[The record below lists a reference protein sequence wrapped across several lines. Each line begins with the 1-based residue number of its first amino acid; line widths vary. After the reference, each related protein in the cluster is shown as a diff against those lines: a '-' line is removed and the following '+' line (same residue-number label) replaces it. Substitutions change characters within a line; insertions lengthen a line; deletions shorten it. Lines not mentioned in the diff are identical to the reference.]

1 MAENVKGLAMRYKHD
16 GFVYELDSGKLVH
29 TKGEQSID
37 GKKVFKT
44 VPQVEGAPVEDNDVT
59 NKKYVQDALDA
70 FAAPKVASFTITAT
84 NSANA
89 AQGAAPVE
97 INKLKIFLADG
108 RRLAPVFMEEG
119 DLKGSTEAKLLVLTL
134 NKQDQSDLTPT
145 KVAKTKIE
153 SYALKDGEFL
163 GKLYPCKF
171 FGQHQDMYSNSDY
184 QDPWNQYWTTADR
197 FWNQEN
203 TTSGQVRIDIFDID
217 QMVQKLTFS
226 STSSGREAVFTAT
239 ANDGAKEENGDVQK
253 KENHVFDIV
262 FPKMGEMLSKPGPV
276 LLSTNQVVKDVKTFA
291 TPPKSA
297 NAPVAN
303 DDVANKA
310 YVDNLNNE
318 LKGYVDS
325 LIQKPGFDIEL
336 QIGVTALTSWNAFSQ
351 LNIILNNGKRLEAKY
366 VENGVKSGSDPAKVV
381 LVMTDNPD
389 AEIPEPELKQAS
401 FFDTYE
407 LGSNEYACDFY
418 NATAMGLGTIHS
430 DPRQANPWRAYL
442 VNGISSGQ
450 KGYYLKLVIKQ
461 LQDAIS
467 TVHFY
472 CGDKH
477 NGYGYPPKNF
487 IFKASCN
494 GVTTDEQVS
503 KDNPS
508 TKELIKFDIPADA
521 LPMGDNYVDLVSEQT
536 ISGVKTFAA
545 VPKITAEPT
554 EDTDAV
560 NKKYIEEHFVSRP
573 PKYDFK
579 IEITCEGN
587 SSYVAYSE
595 LKINL
600 TGGKVIEPLYLEKRE
615 VRPDNN
621 IYRFVY
627 KISDASA
634 VTVKQTPRKSS
645 SEMDAYQLQDGE
657 YIGHLY
663 YAGHFSSAT
672 VMNAYD
678 NQTDPWYG
686 YLFQG
691 GSGKLTMCQIILSG
705 LPTDVTGI
713 AFKSGDKHNSF
724 IYKSAKYGAK
734 FTYGNKSQEHE
745 LTNAQATHEFL
756 VDAKALAP
764 EAGNS
769 GFVELNGDQSIN
781 GVKTFLTPPKSVKA
795 PTDAKDIANK
805 AYVDNRLGAGFDV
818 TFTIKQAFSATWG
831 GLSKLH
837 VELAKG
843 VLEAKYVED
852 VMPANAKE
860 PALIVWTT
868 KSAATKD
875 PQVTYKSKEDIK
887 GYELQDGEYLGDIT
901 YAELLGPYKSHTSTD
916 YRCPFDT
923 YLYNGGVLGQKP
935 LIKVNIYS
943 LKQAVKS
950 VRYLNG
956 YNGSSYV
963 GSDHAVDF
971 VVNNI
976 ESTSTLTGAGTSDD
990 APFVFT
996 PTVKTLFDNEK
1007 SNYVP
1012 IKGNAIVFD
1021 KKTFTNKV
1029 FITDPDQASE
1039 MVTGQVAT
1047 MESLKAVGLIGKALP
1062 DTQYICLW
1070 GDLREA
1076 KKSSAK
1082 DNKSATY
1089 EMSELELHTATGQL
1103 YLKYMEEVSVAAPN
1117 GTTPQPSG
1125 IGLCVLSR
1133 KKEWDNTT
1141 DLPVKNKAF
1150 LKSYALQPGEFLAK
1164 VRVINGA
1171 WRSGL
1176 SSGAQT
1182 GVAPYG
1188 SNGNFAGLF
1197 AARAKN
1203 NDYAKFS
1210 CYMQGVINAETV
1222 VNQTFRY
1229 AEIIIYNAPAIEKI
1243 KLTSARDNY
1252 YQVTNATGGINTINA
1267 FISTDEKFNSF
1278 DKITSYIGGVATEA
1292 ADNSTKMYF
1301 DEGSKTAGY
1310 TTSPKSVEVPLTNYE
1325 EGTSQTES
1333 ADAAYGYLQAVTISN
1348 DQDIAGNKTFI
1359 KPVTCTEPPVENGH
1373 LVNKKY
1379 VDDELAKLVARIAAL
1394 EAAKP

>member
-16 GFVYELDSGKLVH
+16 GVVYELDSGKLVH

-108 RRLAPVFMEEG
+108 RRLDPVFMEEG

-145 KVAKTKIE
+145 KVAKTEIE

-163 GKLYPCKF
+163 GKLYPCAF
-171 FGQHQDMYSNSDY
+171 FAAHQDMYSNSDY
-184 QDPWNQYWTTADR
+184 QDPWNQYWTKAVR
-197 FWNQEN
+197 FWDEEN
-203 TTSGQVRIDIFDID
+203 TTSGQLRIDIFDID
-217 QMVQKLTFS
+217 QMVQKLTFT

-297 NAPVAN
+297 NAPVAD
-303 DDVANKA
+303 DDVVNKA
-310 YVDNLNNE
+310 YVDENFISASGFQMEKSSVTGLVKGSNKAGSYCAFSYLKWLLKDGTRLDVKLVENVPSTSATTPVLAVWHVVKDLGAQINAPEQKSKQEIQDYELQEGEFKGTLSYFKAVGRYNCYQTPVPWGGYVGSGLTGEHEPMLGFTIDNLVSPLKALQLTVGNKGESWSYNLDTLQVTGKNGSKDYDVTYPKKAVNNE
-318 LKGYVDS
+318 VVTV
-325 LIQKPGFDIEL
+325 EL
-336 QIGVTALTSWNAFSQ
+336 PFSSIPDFVTV
-351 LNIILNNGKRLEAKY
+351 G
-366 VENGVKSGSDPAKVV
+366 G
-381 LVMTDNPD
+381 
-389 AEIPEPELKQAS
+389 
-401 FFDTYE
+401 
-407 LGSNEYACDFY
+407 
-418 NATAMGLGTIHS
+418 
-430 DPRQANPWRAYL
+430 
-442 VNGISSGQ
+442 
-450 KGYYLKLVIKQ
+450 
-461 LQDAIS
+461 
-467 TVHFY
+467 
-472 CGDKH
+472 
-477 NGYGYPPKNF
+477 
-487 IFKASCN
+487 
-494 GVTTDEQVS
+494 
-503 KDNPS
+503 
-508 TKELIKFDIPADA
+508 
-521 LPMGDNYVDLVSEQT
+521 EQT

-615 VRPDNN
+615 AKPDNN

-627 KISDASA
+627 KISDASG
-634 VTVKQTPRKSS
+634 VTVKQTPRKTS

-657 YIGHLY
+657 YIGHSY
-663 YAGHFSSAT
+663 YAGYFNGECS
-672 VMNAYD
+672 MNAYD

-686 YLFQG
+686 YLFSK

-705 LPTDVTGI
+705 LPIDVTGI
-713 AFKSGDKHNSF
+713 QFKAGDKHNSF
-724 IYKSAKYGAK
+724 SYKSTKYGAK
-734 FTYGNKSQEHE
+734 FTYGAKAQEHE

-818 TFTIKQAFSATWG
+818 TFTIKQSFSATWG

-868 KSAATKD
+868 KSTATKN

-901 YAELLGPYKSHTSTD
+901 YAELLGPYKSHTSAD

-956 YNGSSYV
+956 YDGHSYV
-963 GSDHAVDF
+963 GADHAVDF
-971 VVNNI
+971 VVNNV
-976 ESTSTLTGAGTSDD
+976 ESTSSLTGAGTSDD

-1012 IKGNAIVFD
+1012 IKGDAIIFD
-1021 KKTFTNKV
+1021 KKTFTKKV
-1029 FITDPDQASE
+1029 FITDPDLSSE

-1047 MESLKAVGLIGKALP
+1047 RENLKAVGVIGPGIPSTQYLLVGGYMPKWEGTTTVIYQPYTLNRLKVGIEGGELFLKMTDSGTTKGDAILYQSILSRVKEFEVTGENYTKVIKTPEEVENYVLKPGEYRVWCRCTKYKYSYETNASVSANGFANLYIEDLDFEHSESGITDLKVPVSLHKSWMLHIGAARSTSTNIFAMPYFELIFFNAPKVTSFTLGIGKERNSVNNIKVYSAQGDAYSDFSKITLPANITQLEAL
-1062 DTQYICLW
+1062 L
-1070 GDLREA
+1070 
-1076 KKSSAK
+1076 
-1082 DNKSATY
+1082 NKGT
-1089 EMSELELHTATGQL
+1089 
-1103 YLKYMEEVSVAAPN
+1103 N
-1117 GTTPQPSG
+1117 GYFEDRQGNNG
-1125 IGLCVLSR
+1125 IGNIEHTGKDYIKSFSVELDDSVSQPN
-1133 KKEWDNTT
+1133 ET
-1141 DLPVKNKAF
+1141 PNK
-1150 LKSYALQPGEFLAK
+1150 YP
-1164 VRVINGA
+1164 
-1171 WRSGL
+1171 
-1176 SSGAQT
+1176 
-1182 GVAPYG
+1182 
-1188 SNGNFAGLF
+1188 
-1197 AARAKN
+1197 
-1203 NDYAKFS
+1203 
-1210 CYMQGVINAETV
+1210 
-1222 VNQTFRY
+1222 
-1229 AEIIIYNAPAIEKI
+1229 
-1243 KLTSARDNY
+1243 
-1252 YQVTNATGGINTINA
+1252 
-1267 FISTDEKFNSF
+1267 
-1278 DKITSYIGGVATEA
+1278 ATE
-1292 ADNSTKMYF
+1292 T
-1301 DEGSKTAGY
+1301 
-1310 TTSPKSVEVPLTNYE
+1310 
-1325 EGTSQTES
+1325 
-1333 ADAAYGYLQAVTISN
+1333 YLQAVTTIN

-1359 KPVTCTEPPVENGH
+1359 KPITCTEPPVETGH

>member
-1 MAENVKGLAMRYKHD
+1 MAEFVPGFNQLSFDPNSFAGSSQIGGEMKSFNRLNFNILYGGETKALIMKNYYDIGTRLSYVVLSTDDSLDPDQATELTTILEYELQENEFLVSVELHGRNPTSQVGNMHQIFTKNLRTWDFYSSKEGDNDPREVRVCFNAAKEPAVQSFTFNTYGASVGLSSFVWNGTEYPCNHTELATTPFVLYKPSLALKYKHD
-16 GFVYELDSGKLVH
+16 NVAYTMDDAVNVKTTGKQKISG
-29 TKGEQSID
+29 
-37 GKKVFKT
+37 
-44 VPQVEGAPVEDNDVT
+44 
-59 NKKYVQDALDA
+59 
-70 FAAPKVASFTITAT
+70 
-84 NSANA
+84 
-89 AQGAAPVE
+89 
-97 INKLKIFLADG
+97 LKIFAQQPEVTAEPSKDTHLVTKGYFDKFLDSYMGTAKKRDLSLSIISQADASNLEFYYNIYTISFSKFKVLLSDG
-108 RRLAPVFMEEG
+108 RRLDPLYIEKMSDSLDKNLTRKRV
-119 DLKGSTEAKLLVLTL
+119 VLTVNL
-134 NKQDQSDLTPT
+134 QDQEDPQPT
-145 KVAKTKIE
+145 SKTKE
-153 SYALKDGEFL
+153 EMDAYQLQDGEFFATFISGYEL
-163 GKLYPCKF
+163 KNIDNYF
-171 FGQHQDMYSNSDY
+171 FKPRWDDIHPWDDY
-184 QDPWNQYWTTADR
+184 YEPASHSYWTDTPLVA
-197 FWNQEN
+197 FKLI
-203 TTSGQVRIDIFDID
+203 VHDID
-217 QMVQKLTFS
+217 LNIAKCSFETGSGTKLS
-226 STSSGREAVFTAT
+226 KYYAAELS
-239 ANDGAKEENGDVQK
+239 DGVAQSVLKEYKTPQAGTL
-253 KENHVFDIV
+253 VFD
-262 FPKMGEMLSKPGPV
+262 FGGLSKFV
-276 LLSTNQVVKDVKTFA
+276 N
-291 TPPKSA
+291 
-297 NAPVAN
+297 
-303 DDVANKA
+303 
-310 YVDNLNNE
+310 
-318 LKGYVDS
+318 VDS
-325 LIQKPGFDIEL
+325 DQ
-336 QIGVTALTSWNAFSQ
+336 
-351 LNIILNNGKRLEAKY
+351 
-366 VENGVKSGSDPAKVV
+366 
-381 LVMTDNPD
+381 
-389 AEIPEPELKQAS
+389 
-401 FFDTYE
+401 
-407 LGSNEYACDFY
+407 
-418 NATAMGLGTIHS
+418 
-430 DPRQANPWRAYL
+430 
-442 VNGISSGQ
+442 
-450 KGYYLKLVIKQ
+450 VI
-461 LQDAIS
+461 
-467 TVHFY
+467 
-472 CGDKH
+472 
-477 NGYGYPPKNF
+477 N
-487 IFKASCN
+487 
-494 GVTTDEQVS
+494 
-503 KDNPS
+503 
-508 TKELIKFDIPADA
+508 
-521 LPMGDNYVDLVSEQT
+521 
-536 ISGVKTFAA
+536 GVKTFAA

-615 VRPDNN
+615 AKPDNN

-645 SEMDAYQLQDGE
+645 SEMDTYQLQDGE
-657 YIGHLY
+657 YIGNLY

-678 NQTDPWYG
+678 NQTDPWFG
-686 YLFQG
+686 YLFNG

-724 IYKSAKYGAK
+724 GYKSAKYGAK
-734 FTYGNKSQEHE
+734 FTYGKKSQEHE

-756 VDAKALAP
+756 VDSNALAP

-769 GFVELNGDQSIN
+769 GFVELAGDQSIN
-781 GVKTFLTPPKSVKA
+781 GVKTFLTPPKSMKA

-818 TFTIKQAFSATWG
+818 TFTIKQSFSATWG

-860 PALIVWTT
+860 PALVVWTT
-868 KSAATKD
+868 KSTATKD

-901 YAELLGPYKSHTSTD
+901 YAELLGPYKSHTSAD

-923 YLYNGGVLGQKP
+923 YLYNGGMLGQKP

-956 YNGSSYV
+956 YDGSSYV
-963 GSDHAVDF
+963 GADHAVDF
-971 VVNNI
+971 VVNNV

-1012 IKGNAIVFD
+1012 IKGDAIIFD
-1021 KKTFTNKV
+1021 KKTFKKKV
-1029 FITDPDQASE
+1029 FITDPYLSSE
-1039 MVTGQVAT
+1039 MVHGQVAT

-1076 KKSSAK
+1076 KKRSAK
-1082 DNKSATY
+1082 DNKNATY

-1103 YLKYMEEVSVAAPN
+1103 YLKYMEEISAAVPN
-1117 GTTPQPSG
+1117 ASKPQPSEV
-1125 IGLCVLSR
+1125 GLCVLSR

-1141 DLPVKNKAF
+1141 DLPVKTNAF
-1150 LKSYALQPGEFLAK
+1150 LKSYTLQPGEFLAK

-1197 AARAKN
+1197 ATRAKN

-1243 KLTSARDNY
+1243 KLTSARDSY
-1252 YQVTNATGGINTINA
+1252 YSINAADGGINTINA

-1278 DKITSYIGGVATEA
+1278 DKITSYIGGVVTEA

-1359 KPVTCTEPPVENGH
+1359 KPITCTEPPVENGH

-1379 VDDELAKLVARIAAL
+1379 VDDELAKLVTRIAAL

>member
-16 GFVYELDSGKLVH
+16 GVVYELDSGKLVH

-44 VPQVEGAPVEDNDVT
+44 VPQVESAPVEDNDVT

-108 RRLAPVFMEEG
+108 RRLDPVFMEEG

-145 KVAKTKIE
+145 KVAKTEIE

-163 GKLYPCKF
+163 GKLYPCAF
-171 FGQHQDMYSNSDY
+171 FAAHQDMYSNSDY
-184 QDPWNQYWTTADR
+184 QDPWNQYWTKAVR
-197 FWNQEN
+197 FWDQEN
-203 TTSGQVRIDIFDID
+203 TTSGQLRIDIFDID
-217 QMVQKLTFS
+217 QMVQKLTFT

-297 NAPVAN
+297 NAPVAD
-303 DDVANKA
+303 DDVVNKA
-310 YVDNLNNE
+310 YVDENFISASGFQMEKSSVTGLVKGSNKGGSYCGFSYFKWL
-318 LKGYVDS
+318 LKDGTRLDLKMV
-325 LIQKPGFDIEL
+325 EN
-336 QIGVTALTSWNAFSQ
+336 VTANNATTPVLAVWHVVKDLGSQ
-351 LNIILNNGKRLEAKY
+351 ITAPEK
-366 VENGVKSGSDPAKVV
+366 KSKAEIEGYQLQEGEFKGTLSYFKVV
-381 LVMTDNPD
+381 GKYNVYTGEPWASYVGSGITDQH
-389 AEIPEPELKQAS
+389 EGL
-401 FFDTYE
+401 
-407 LGSNEYACDFY
+407 LGF
-418 NATAMGLGTIHS
+418 TI
-430 DPRQANPWRAYL
+430 N
-442 VNGISSGQ
+442 
-450 KGYYLKLVIKQ
+450 
-461 LQDAIS
+461 
-467 TVHFY
+467 
-472 CGDKH
+472 
-477 NGYGYPPKNF
+477 
-487 IFKASCN
+487 
-494 GVTTDEQVS
+494 
-503 KDNPS
+503 
-508 TKELIKFDIPADA
+508 
-521 LPMGDNYVDLVSEQT
+521 DLVSPLKAIEFTVGNKGESWQYAFDTLQVTGKNGSKDYDVTYPKKAVNNEVVTVELPFSSIPDFVTVGGEQT

-545 VPKITAEPT
+545 VPKITTEPT

-579 IEITCEGN
+579 IDITCEGN

-600 TGGKVIEPLYLEKRE
+600 TGNKVIEPLYLEKRE
-615 VRPDNN
+615 AKPDNN

-634 VTVKQTPRKSS
+634 VTVKQTPRKTS

-724 IYKSAKYGAK
+724 GYKSAKYGAK
-734 FTYGNKSQEHE
+734 FTYGKKSQEHE

-756 VDAKALAP
+756 VDSSALAP

-769 GFVELNGDQSIN
+769 GFVELAGDQSIN

-868 KSAATKD
+868 KSTATKN

-901 YAELLGPYKSHTSTD
+901 YAELLGPYKSHTSAD

-971 VVNNI
+971 VVNNV
-976 ESTSTLTGAGTSDD
+976 ESTSSLTGAGTSDD

-1012 IKGNAIVFD
+1012 IKGDAIIFD

-1047 MESLKAVGLIGKALP
+1047 MESLKAVGLIGPSMSNSQLIGIWGKTSILRDDSQTLTAVMTGLKLFAN
-1062 DTQYICLW
+1062 DT
-1070 GDLREA
+1070 E
-1076 KKSSAK
+1076 
-1082 DNKSATY
+1082 
-1089 EMSELELHTATGQL
+1089 L
-1103 YLKYMEEVSVAAPN
+1103 YLKHIETKTIDSWQAGWVR
-1117 GTTPQPSG
+1117 G
-1125 IGLCVLSR
+1125 ILS
-1133 KKEWDNTT
+1133 KKQEWDPNSTS
-1141 DLPVKNKAF
+1141 LPEKDSSF
-1150 LKSYALQPGEFLAK
+1150 FDSYKLQPGEYLVYSLTGNLKDEFADFNDALQNKKINWAFTPMLQGFLKRHTSKAFALCASLGARLTKSYTGTMLHGAMVILNAPNITSLELTAGDGDDNDECALKFLNVYTSVNNVPEDINSLVLPRMSQLEQEWGAK
-1164 VRVINGA
+1164 STKGDFLSTVLHAYLDKTEVKRVSPLRLEFTPDSNASVEAPNAPKVYLTAVNTTNPQRI
-1171 WRSGL
+1171 SGIKTFAK
-1176 SSGAQT
+1176 SVSCE
-1182 GVAPYG
+1182 VAP
-1188 SNGNFAGLF
+1188 
-1197 AARAKN
+1197 
-1203 NDYAKFS
+1203 
-1210 CYMQGVINAETV
+1210 
-1222 VNQTFRY
+1222 
-1229 AEIIIYNAPAIEKI
+1229 
-1243 KLTSARDNY
+1243 
-1252 YQVTNATGGINTINA
+1252 
-1267 FISTDEKFNSF
+1267 
-1278 DKITSYIGGVATEA
+1278 TE
-1292 ADNSTKMYF
+1292 
-1301 DEGSKTAGY
+1301 
-1310 TTSPKSVEVPLTNYE
+1310 
-1325 EGTSQTES
+1325 
-1333 ADAAYGYLQAVTISN
+1333 DA
-1348 DQDIAGNKTFI
+1348 
-1359 KPVTCTEPPVENGH
+1359 H
-1373 LVNKKY
+1373 LANKKY
-1379 VDDELAKLVARIAAL
+1379 VDEELAKLVARIAAL